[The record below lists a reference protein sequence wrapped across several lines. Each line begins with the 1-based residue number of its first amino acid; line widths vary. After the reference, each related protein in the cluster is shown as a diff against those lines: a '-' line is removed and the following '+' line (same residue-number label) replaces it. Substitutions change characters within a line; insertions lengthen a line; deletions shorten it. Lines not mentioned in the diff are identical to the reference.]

1 MFALEDGIGLSQ
13 TPKSGVMTTQIT
25 NRFIRIVAIA
35 VLVPILASC
44 ATKPRTVLWDS
55 SELQTQIDKKK
66 LVMRFW
72 SDYLRRSDGKY
83 DWAIKYRIRA
93 ENRGGTGWH
102 TVPELYSV
110 SYKVLIELPQGTST
124 ISGSPNVDGAKSNE
138 NEFYYLNTT
147 LPTFKSKTIT
157 GVRYGGPSGISRTWP

>member
-1 MFALEDGIGLSQ
+1 M
-13 TPKSGVMTTQIT
+13 QIT

-44 ATKPRTVLWDS
+44 ATRDTGGTVIWDS
-55 SELQTQIDKKK
+55 TELQDQIDKKK

-72 SDYLRRSDGKY
+72 SNYVRRSNGTY
-83 DWAIKYRIRA
+83 DWAIRYRIRA
-93 ENRGGTGWH
+93 ENRGSFGWH
-102 TVPELYSV
+102 TVPELHSV
-110 SYKVLIELPQGTST
+110 SFKVVIELPQGTST
-124 ISGSPNVDGAKSNE
+124 ISRSPNVDRKESNGDQVFF
-138 NEFYYLNTT
+138 NTTT